1 MSQSFNAFAMAQ
13 EQLHAVAAL
22 MGLEPDVTTVLEM
35 PKRELTVHFPV
46 RMRDGAI
53 KSFTGYRVHHNLT
66 RGPAKG
72 GIRYHPDTDID
83 EVRALAFWM
92 TIKCAV
98 VNIPFGGAKGGV
110 VCDPSQ
116 LDIGE
121 LERLTRR
128 YTSEIAI
135 LLGPDKDIPA
145 PDMGTNGQTMAWILD
160 TYSSLKGTTVPAV
173 VTGKPISVG
182 GSEGRVEATGRGV
195 VTITR
200 EVLRSLNMQLPESTI
215 AIQGYGNV
223 GSAAAVL
230 FHVSGAKVEAVSDV
244 NGAIYRKGGIDILAL
259 QDYVRQHRTVVGFPD
274 ADAIPADEVLTM
286 AVDVVVPAALQHVI
300 TAENANQI
308 RAMVVV
314 EGANGPTTPD
324 ADVILR
330 SNGVTV
336 VPDVLANAGGVTV
349 SYFEWV
355 QGLQSFFWTENE
367 VNNRLEQILIRAYQ
381 QVHRA
386 AQHHKVDLRMGA
398 YIVGVG
404 RVADAIRSMGIYP

>member
-135 LLGPDKDIPA
+135 LLGPDKDSPA

-259 QDYVRQHRTVVGFPD
+259 QDYVRQHRTVVGFPGAD
-274 ADAIPADEVLTM
+274 PIPADAILTM

-308 RAMVVV
+308 KAKVVV

>member
-1 MSQSFNAFAMAQ
+1 MSQTFNAFAMAQ

-22 MGLEPDVTTVLEM
+22 MGLEPDVTTVLAM

-72 GIRYHPDTDID
+72 GIRYHPATDID

-145 PDMGTNGQTMAWILD
+145 PDMGTNAQTMAWILD
-160 TYSSLKGTTVPAV
+160 TYS
-173 VTGKPISVG
+173 
-182 GSEGRVEATGRGV
+182 
-195 VTITR
+195 
-200 EVLRSLNMQLPESTI
+200 
-215 AIQGYGNV
+215 
-223 GSAAAVL
+223 
-230 FHVSGAKVEAVSDV
+230 
-244 NGAIYRKGGIDILAL
+244 
-259 QDYVRQHRTVVGFPD
+259 
-274 ADAIPADEVLTM
+274 
-286 AVDVVVPAALQHVI
+286 
-300 TAENANQI
+300 
-308 RAMVVV
+308 
-314 EGANGPTTPD
+314 
-324 ADVILR
+324 
-330 SNGVTV
+330 
-336 VPDVLANAGGVTV
+336 
-349 SYFEWV
+349 
-355 QGLQSFFWTENE
+355 
-367 VNNRLEQILIRAYQ
+367 
-381 QVHRA
+381 
-386 AQHHKVDLRMGA
+386 
-398 YIVGVG
+398 
-404 RVADAIRSMGIYP
+404 

>member
-259 QDYVRQHRTVVGFPD
+259 QDYVRQHRTVVGFSG
-274 ADAIPADEVLTM
+274 ADPIPADEILTM

-308 RAMVVV
+308 KAKVVV

>member
-1 MSQSFNAFAMAQ
+1 MSQTFNAFAMAQ

-128 YTSEIAI
+128 YTSEISI

-259 QDYVRQHRTVVGFPD
+259 QDYVRQHRTVVGFPG
-274 ADAIPADEVLTM
+274 ADPIPADEILTM

-300 TAENANQI
+300 TAGNANQI
-308 RAMVVV
+308 KAKVVV

>member
-1 MSQSFNAFAMAQ
+1 MSQTFNAFAMAQ

-128 YTSEIAI
+128 YTSEISI

-215 AIQGYGNV
+215 AVQGYGNV

-259 QDYVRQHRTVVGFPD
+259 QDYVRQHRTVVGFPG
-274 ADAIPADEVLTM
+274 ADPIPADEILTM

-308 RAMVVV
+308 KAKVVV